1 MVNEAWRMFWFAKV
15 QKNYITIKQ
24 LITLRFEISVGR
36 NNKSEHQGFCP
47 AVRLQ
52 KNNNIGYAKIN

>member
-1 MVNEAWRMFWFAKV
+1 MFWFAKV